1 MEEKKMAT
9 SISDSAGKMI
19 FQGDMAAN
27 IRRINKVDY
36 AVFEGQY
43 DNGAV
48 AVDFDIRMK
57 IGYMKKA
64 SMDLIKNDHIIFQKR
79 DPLFFFLFEAD
90 KKKFV
95 RETEDRETFE
105 ETGKTGNYTYRI
117 SFRRNL
123 NAKPEKAHSNLGGK
137 AGEMMDEVNDLLE
150 KNGIHEVDASSPV
163 SEYLKTWKLG
173 HPDGE

>member
-1 MEEKKMAT
+1 MSA

-48 AVDFDIRMK
+48 AVDFAIRMK
-57 IGYMKKA
+57 IGYIKKA
-64 SMDLIKNDHIIFQKR
+64 PMDLIKNDHIIFQKR
-79 DPLFFFLFEAD
+79 DPMFFFLFEAD
-90 KKKFV
+90 KEKFV
-95 RETEDRETFE
+95 REGEDLETFE
-105 ETGKTGNYTYRI
+105 ESGRSNNYTYRI
-117 SFRRNL
+117 SFRNNL
-123 NAKPEKAHSNLGGK
+123 KAKPKKAHSRLGGR
-137 AGEMMDEVNDLLE
+137 AGEMMDEINALLE
-150 KNGIHEVDASSPV
+150 KNGIHEADPSSPV
-163 SEYLKTWKLG
+163 SEYMKTWKLG